1 MFILTTNMHTMSE
14 PDTTLPVPPPSVR
27 PYDPSMEFP
36 KDMEEAIHKKVN
48 KEWKPRPKELNLER
62 DSLLPPHQHYAV
74 ISFVGPTCPQKHD
87 SFCLKIK
94 GVFEKEE
101 EAKAWAE
108 KVHKIEPEFIMTII
122 PLGEWGLF
130 PPDLEKCS
138 NQVYVDEEVNK
149 IINEHQKSQ
158 EASAQIHAERKQL
171 LKSQPDV
178 NKALEANRLAE
189 EENKLKNIDETIK
202 NLEAELETRKK
213 QKEEQTELVVT
224 KAKELDL
231 EPVIPKDKE
240 PAKPEE
246 GVEESK
252 TADEPVEESKTADEP
267 VEVSKTVD
275 EPVEEPVKA
284 EEAPAPVEKVV
295 EEPVKAEEAAKE

>member
-1 MFILTTNMHTMSE
+1 MHTMSD
-14 PDTTLPVPPPSVR
+14 PDPSIPVPPPVVR

-36 KDMEEAIHKKVN
+36 KDMEQAIMKKVD
-48 KEWKPRPKELNLER
+48 EDWKPRPKELNLDR
-62 DSLLPPHQHYAV
+62 DTLLPPHQNYALV
-74 ISFVGPTCPQKHD
+74 SFVGPTCPQKHE

-108 KVHKIEPEFIMTII
+108 KVHKIDPEFIMTII

-158 EASAQIHAERKQL
+158 EAAAQIHAERKQL

-202 NLEAELETRKK
+202 NLEAELELRNK
-213 QKEEQTELVVT
+213 QKQDQKDTVIN
-224 KAKELDL
+224 KAKELDMDPIL
-231 EPVIPKDKE
+231 PKEKTKE
-240 PAKPEE
+240 SESKE

-252 TADEPVEESKTADEP
+252 SQEVVQEEVK
-267 VEVSKTVD
+267 EVVQ
-275 EPVEEPVKA
+275 EEVKEVVK
-284 EEAPAPVEKVV
+284 EE
-295 EEPVKAEEAAKE
+295 VKERLNE